1 MQKTSPPPGS
11 DPRTVQLVAIRYTG
25 YVIPVHRLVSV
36 QITYWFLSG
45 PVFEAIQPLSYV
57 LVLSIPNLSC
67 KQLKLGNI
75 SRIIFGLYGHN
86 VFISSVSQLHISF
99 ISHFP
104 VWLFKCWITNLVIH
118 LHDYLTPKQPTV
130 LYIAPHLTSIKSGF
144 HPSHRLSLTT
154 NNKYFLICHA
164 LTGLCNVNADYLH

>member
-1 MQKTSPPPGS
+1 MQKTSPPPGF

-45 PVFEAIQPLSYV
+45 PVFEAIQPPSYV

-118 LHDYLTPKQPTV
+118 LHDYLTPK
-130 LYIAPHLTSIKSGF
+130 
-144 HPSHRLSLTT
+144 TT
-154 NNKYFLICHA
+154 NSTIHTTSFNIDKIRFPSLPPFESHNKQQIFSNTSCTDWSL
-164 LTGLCNVNADYLH
+164 